1 MVMHISKSKK
11 ARDFLDTEFEQAVE
25 DVKTT
30 EPFIDMRENVE
41 TYFKGRWG
49 RYKNLCPN

>member
-1 MVMHISKSKK
+1 MHISKSKK

-30 EPFIDMRENVE
+30 EQFAFLCQRKKVKFAFLFE
-41 TYFKGRWG
+41 FK
-49 RYKNLCPN
+49 